1 MTNPL
6 AILGYSHEQALLVY
20 RDQVVRLAERVK
32 LARIATENGKGG
44 RDGKR
49 YEGKFMHQIEAQFI
63 AAVNTL
69 YEIEKGDTAKSIQDA
84 MKKAERTIAE
94 VVA

>member
-20 RDQVVRLAERVK
+20 RDQVTRLEAKV
-32 LARIATENGKGG
+32 AAAAIATEHGKGG

-49 YEGKFMHQIEAQFI
+49 YDGKFYHQLVAQLDGARQTLAAVEGK
-63 AAVNTL
+63 
-69 YEIEKGDTAKSIQDA
+69 
-84 MKKAERTIAE
+84 
-94 VVA
+94 